1 VIMPKLAIYAR
12 KSSESEDRQILSIDS
27 QVRELRQH
35 AIREGLN
42 VTHVFT
48 ETKSAKSPGRP
59 VFNELFTL
67 VQKGKI
73 DAVLCWKLDRL
84 ARNPVDGGAVIWA
97 MEERRLAAI
106 HTPQRAFSNTGNDK
120 FWMQLEFGMA
130 KKYVDDLSDNVK
142 RGIRAK
148 IEQGWLS
155 GLPPLGYL
163 NDRNAKTIVK
173 DPERFPLVRR
183 MWDLMLTGKHTPPQ
197 ILKIATE
204 QWGLRTRIFK
214 RYGGN
219 PIARSGIYMLFQN
232 PFYDGALVHK
242 GEYYQGKHPPMVRK
256 SEFDRVQELLGV
268 ATNPRGQKR
277 TFAFTGLIKCGE
289 CGAAITAEHKKN
301 RQGHRYV
308 YYHCT
313 KRKPGIACNQRVIE
327 VRELERQIADFLSS
341 ITITAKAKDW
351 AIDRI
356 REFHSEEAEIDKAGF
371 ESQNRRY
378 AACKKELTD
387 LIDLKLRGLLSDD
400 EYLAKKRQLEEERAR
415 LQELLQDTDG
425 RFTDVLNRCIE
436 VFEFAHR
443 AKSLFENGTLDDK
456 RAVLRF
462 TGSNLVLK
470 DRSLS
475 IQPQK
480 PLFFIQRTLEAPA
493 AKSFMIEP
501 SKFREGKSKS
511 DRGTAGLAMWY
522 ALVDDVRTFFR
533 DHRTEMSHLDLP
545 KQFVKR

>member
-1 VIMPKLAIYAR
+1 MSKLAIYAR

-35 AIREGLN
+35 AVREGLN
-42 VTHVFT
+42 VTQVFT

-97 MEERRLAAI
+97 MEERKIASI
-106 HTPQRAFSNTGNDK
+106 HTPQRAFANTGNDK

-148 IEQGWLS
+148 IEQGWRS

-163 NDRNAKTIVK
+163 NDRNARTIVK
-173 DPERFPLVRR
+173 DPERFPLIRR

-197 ILKIATE
+197 ILAIATS
-204 QWGLRTRIFK
+204 QWGLRTRTFK
-214 RYGGN
+214 RKGGN
-219 PIARSGIYMLFQN
+219 PLTRSAVYSLFQN
-232 PFYDGALVHK
+232 PFYYGALVQN
-242 GEYYQGKHPPMVRK
+242 GEYYQGKHPQMVRI

-268 ATNPRGQKR
+268 NTNPRGQKR

-289 CGAAITAEHKKN
+289 CGAAITAEYKRN
-301 RQGHRYV
+301 RQGREYV

-313 KRKPGIACNQRVIE
+313 KRKPGITCAQRVIE
-327 VRELERQIADFLSS
+327 VRELERQIADVLGTF
-341 ITITAKAKDW
+341 TITTKARDW
-351 AIDRI
+351 AIARI
-356 REFHSEEAEIDKAGF
+356 REFRDEEAEKDKVGF
-371 ESQNRRY
+371 ASQNRRY
-378 AACKKELTD
+378 AACKRELLD

-400 EYLAKKRQLEEERAR
+400 EYLAKKRQLEEERAQ
-415 LQELLQDTDG
+415 LQELLEDTDG

-436 VFEFAHR
+436 VFDFASQ
-443 AKSLFENGTLDDK
+443 AKTLFENGSLEDK

-470 DRSLS
+470 DRILT

-480 PLFFIQRTLEAPA
+480 PLFFIQRTLESPA
-493 AKSFMIEP
+493 AKSFMFEP
-501 SKFREGKSKS
+501 SKLCEPQGKNELS
-511 DRGTAGLAMWY
+511 TTGLGMWW
-522 ALVDDVRTFFR
+522 ALVDDVRTFYR
-533 DHRTEMSHLDLP
+533 DHRTQLSHLDLP
-545 KQFVKR
+545 KQLIKR